1 MKLQPPSRLRISANE
16 RFKSRAGDW
25 LTIGLIGAVLAHGGL
40 FAFSPD
46 LHAADVERPAVAPL
60 VLHRPPAIDLP
71 AAPQEIDRPPTP
83 RVAAAVLDEQE
94 GPYRFIPPGPARPE
108 ALPLPRPGARPEDR
122 LSYVPRDREPLLRNR
137 GVLLREL
144 QDRYPPMLREAG
156 IGGTVRLYV
165 YISETGEV
173 EKTVLQRSSGQ
184 PILDRAAEEVARK
197 AEFTPALNRE
207 EPVGVW
213 ILLPMSFDVR

>member
-1 MKLQPPSRLRISANE
+1 MKLQPSSRLRISANE
-16 RFKSRAGDW
+16 RFRSRAGDW
-25 LTIGLIGAVLAHGGL
+25 LSGGLIGAVLAHGGL
-40 FAFSPD
+40 FVFFPD
-46 LHAADVERPAVAPL
+46 LHAAEVQRSAVAPL
-60 VLHRPPAIDLP
+60 ILHRPPAVDLP
-71 AAPQEIDRPPTP
+71 STPQEIERPPSP
-83 RVAAAVLDEQE
+83 RVAAAVLDE
-94 GPYRFIPPGPARPE
+94 GPYRYIPPGRARPE
-108 ALPLPRPGARPEDR
+108 ALRPPPRGARPEDQP
-122 LSYVPRDREPLLRNR
+122 SYIPRDREPVLRNR

-173 EKTVLQRSSGQ
+173 EKTMLQRSSGQ
-184 PILDRAAEEVARK
+184 PALDRAAAEVARK

-207 EPVGVW
+207 RPTGVW